1 MRAAVVLAAGF
12 SRRMGM
18 DKLMLD
24 VHGRPMYR
32 HALALAAALDVSARI
47 VVTNNLVIARDAEAM
62 GFAVVPSPKAAGGM
76 GFSVAAG
83 AAALGDADCAV
94 FLNADQPDL
103 QAETA
108 RRLFEVCEE
117 TGKIAVPAVNG
128 VPRSPCVFPRRFF
141 AALAAL
147 TGEQGGRVIVRSHP
161 EAVQQ
166 VDCTGCEGFADIDT
180 REDYARLDSKPG
192 I

>member
-32 HALALAAALDVSARI
+32 HALALAAALEVSRCI
-47 VVTNNLVIARDAEAM
+47 VVTNNPIIAREAGAM
-62 GFAVVPSPKAAGGM
+62 GFEIVPSPHAAGGM

-83 AAALGDADCAV
+83 AAALGDADSAI

-103 QAETA
+103 RAETA
-108 RRLFEVCEE
+108 RRLFEACEQS
-117 TGKIAVPAVNG
+117 GKIAVPVMHG
-128 VPRSPCVFPRRFF
+128 VPCSPCVFPQRFF

-161 EAVQQ
+161 EAVQK

-180 REDYARLDSKPG
+180 REEYARLDRKPG

>member
-12 SRRMGM
+12 SRRMGT

-24 VHGRPMYR
+24 VQGQPMYR
-32 HALALAAALDVSARI
+32 HALALAAALDVSLRV
-47 VVTNNLVIARDAEAM
+47 VVTNSTVIARDAEAM
-62 GFAVVPSPKAAGGM
+62 GAVVVPSPKAAGGM

-83 AAALGDADCAV
+83 AAALGGADCAV
-94 FLNADQPDL
+94 FLNADQPEL
-103 QAETA
+103 EAETVQ
-108 RRLFEVCEE
+108 RLLAVCEE
-117 TGKIAVPAVNG
+117 TGKITVPAVNG

-147 TGEQGGRVIVRSHP
+147 TGESGGRVIVRSHP
-161 EAVQQ
+161 EAVLQ
-166 VDCTGCEGFADIDT
+166 VDRTGCAGFSDIDT
-180 REDYARLDSKPG
+180 REDYARLDSKTG

>member
-24 VHGRPMYR
+24 VHGQPMYR
-32 HALALAAALDVSARI
+32 HALALAAALDVSLRV
-47 VVTNNLVIARDAEAM
+47 VVTNNPVITQEAGAM
-62 GFAVVPSPKAAGGM
+62 GFQTVPSPRAAGGM

-108 RRLFEVCEE
+108 RRLFEICEQ
-117 TGKIAVPAVNG
+117 TGKIAVPTVNG
-128 VPRSPCVFPRRFF
+128 APRSPCVFPRRFF
-141 AALAAL
+141 TALAAL
-147 TGEQGGRVIVRSHP
+147 TGEQGGRVIVRSNP
-161 EAVQQ
+161 EAAAF
-166 VDCTGCEGFADIDT
+166 VDCTDCEGFADIDT